1 MPQEITNSTAIS
13 KALIKSGYNWHQQG
27 FTMIFNYRIAI
38 DINLNFALVLKE
50 QKANNWKEVNQNERK
65 YG

>member
-1 MPQEITNSTAIS
+1 
-13 KALIKSGYNWHQQG
+13 
-27 FTMIFNYRIAI
+27 MIFNYRIAI

-65 YG
+65 YGFKKIIKILNQVETYIYP